1 MAISLKQIVYNLED
15 YGGSGGLISTD
26 KNNHNELVYNNT
38 AYLNDNTLDTE
49 SVAKDEEA
57 YKENQIQ
64 IFDSNILENYSNVKK
79 IGIQAPPGTKFTFK
93 KKAGGD
99 TDSANF
105 NDYIMVGRTGIYEI
119 NDDIEI
125 KYLKFIRPQKY
136 EINEEASSQLQAQ
149 GLAIMKS
156 ARDTFFDTI
165 NKLSNESIQAP
176 DKSAVGNDY
185 WDRYNQAHQTYVEN
199 YNIGMGLYIKG
210 KSGVYVKGPASDLY
224 NVIIDFTY
232 GETEV

>member
-15 YGGSGGLISTD
+15 YGGSGGLISTN
-26 KNNHNELVYNNT
+26 KNNHNELIYSNT
-38 AYLNDNTLDTE
+38 AYLNNNTLNTE
-49 SVAKDEEA
+49 SIVEDEKT

-93 KKAGGD
+93 KKVSGEEE
-99 TDSANF
+99 SVNF
-105 NDYIMVGRTGIYEI
+105 NDYIMIGRTGVYEL
-119 NDDIEI
+119 NDNIEI

-156 ARDTFFDTI
+156 ARDTFFDAI

-176 DKSAVGNDY
+176 DKSAVGDDY
-185 WDRYNQAHQTYVEN
+185 WDKYNQIHQEYVKN
-199 YNIGMGLYIKG
+199 YGIGMGLYIKG
-210 KSGVYVKGPASDLY
+210 KSGVYETGTTSDLY